1 MFLVIK
7 SLLTARGT
15 CTVILLQIGM
25 VGPGT
30 HLVKDRESLP
40 VHNQ

>member
-1 MFLVIK
+1 MLLVIK
-7 SLLTARGT
+7 SLLTARAT

-25 VGPGT
+25 VSPGT
-30 HLVKDRESLP
+30 RLVNDREFLP